1 MKKAR
6 REETAD
12 ERAKREIEEYKKKQ
26 AEEEKKLTER
36 FHQCC
41 YTGEI
46 DLIYECIK
54 ENVSIDASDKRGHT
68 GLFHAIASGKPS
80 NVDLLLNEG
89 AEIEWVDKE
98 GASMLLLPQIPL

>member
-1 MKKAR
+1 MDKTRK
-6 REETAD
+6 EETA
-12 ERAKREIEEYKKKQ
+12 EEKAKRKIDEYKKKQ

-54 ENVSIDASDKRGHT
+54 ENVNIDASDKRGHT

-98 GASMLLLPQIPL
+98 GASMLVFPLIPL